1 MYIND
6 RIAKQ
11 CCQINHNLFK
21 CQSVLW
27 VNIMNTFILGTLYVP
42 CQSSPHY
49 NPDFFEDLA
58 LDMAHIQE
66 NYDLPFMIIGD
77 FNSRTGTLNEIMMSE
92 TDDIIFDS
100 SNFKYPD
107 VLDIMK
113 SLNIPF
119 ERSSK
124 ARIKNN
130 NGRNLID
137 MCKCQELCIVNGRM
151 GTDKGIGCTTYDD
164 KTVIDYVLCTP
175 DLLAKVS
182 DFKVDKFDPL
192 LSDKHNPLNVYLNL
206 DKVLYPKCATDITHS
221 INENIDNNHIKCKW
235 ENEKTNDY
243 QNNFEMDK
251 IHDILLYISS
261 INPNE
266 VTVDTINQISDNL
279 RDILINP
286 AKVTGMHKQISCK
299 ATKKHTTTKQPW
311 FNSICKESKIN
322 F

>member
-1 MYIND
+1 MWICGINICGLRSKLNNGVFSDYIADFDIPCLTETKTSKGAEIDNFTVFNLEKKPDNYVYTGVHGLQVYIND

-27 VNIMNTFILGTLYVP
+27 VNILNTFILGTLYVP

-66 NYDLPFMIIGD
+66 NYDLPFMLIGD

-92 TDDIIFDS
+92 SDDIIFDS

-107 VLDIMK
+107 VLDILK

-124 ARIKNN
+124 DRIKNN

-175 DLLAKVS
+175 DLLAKVL

-206 DKVLYPKCATDITHS
+206 DKALYSKCTTDKTHS
-221 INENIDNNHIKCKW
+221 ITINDNIDNNHIKCK
-235 ENEKTNDY
+235 
-243 QNNFEMDK
+243 
-251 IHDILLYISS
+251 
-261 INPNE
+261 
-266 VTVDTINQISDNL
+266 
-279 RDILINP
+279 
-286 AKVTGMHKQISCK
+286 
-299 ATKKHTTTKQPW
+299 
-311 FNSICKESKIN
+311 
-322 F
+322 